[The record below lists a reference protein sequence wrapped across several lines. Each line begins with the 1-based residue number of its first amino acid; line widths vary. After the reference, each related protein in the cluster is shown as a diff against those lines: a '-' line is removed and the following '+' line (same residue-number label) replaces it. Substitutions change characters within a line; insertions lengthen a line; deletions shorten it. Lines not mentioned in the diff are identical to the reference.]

1 MTVGLNTN
9 LNNFGYSQ
17 SFGNNALAYA
27 NPLGMP
33 SFNSKGNNSNSL
45 LSFSGNNPLQP
56 ITNNYEEDFMMPDYL
71 KLPSNNTDKT
81 QSAVQ
86 NTVHDTPSVNPYQAP
101 AQSKTEQTAFTAN
114 PDNAD
119 SAADTKSN
127 DNQSKLDNYLVG
139 RDKSIVYTEDGNPY
153 KTTDASKK
161 VFTVLGL
168 ASPVAG
174 KVPKLFKG
182 AKFAELF
189 KFKQLAIACPL
200 VALAG
205 FGIGALI
212 DGYIN
217 SNRAKAADTPVM
229 YRNNQG
235 NSNPLQ
241 GKTVL
246 T

>member
-17 SFGNNALAYA
+17 SFGNNALAFA

-33 SFNSKGNNSNSL
+33 SFNSTGNKNSSL
-45 LSFSGNNPLQP
+45 LSFAANNPLQP
-56 ITNNYEEDFMMPDYL
+56 IANNYEEDFMMPDYL
-71 KLPSNNTDKT
+71 KVSSNNTAQT
-81 QSAVQ
+81 QSAAD
-86 NTVHDTPSVNPYQAP
+86 NTVHETPSVSPYQAP
-101 AQSKTEQTAFTAN
+101 PQSKSEQSVFTAN

-119 SAADTKSN
+119 SAAGAKSN
-127 DNQSKLDNYLVG
+127 DNRSKLDNYLVG

-168 ASPVAG
+168 ASPMAG

-217 SNRAKAADTPVM
+217 SNRAKAADAP
-229 YRNNQG
+229 NA
-235 NSNPLQ
+235 
-241 GKTVL
+241 
-246 T
+246 